1 MSRHLP
7 VSLFLIVFP
16 TTSHFCQAAP
26 DGIVIIQEDDLHNE
40 NDHGDGND
48 VEDQNLSMN
57 RVQLDVHCSDPHRD
71 SGRWMRA

>member
-1 MSRHLP
+1 M
-7 VSLFLIVFP
+7 SLFLIVFP

-40 NDHGDGND
+40 NDSNDDGND

-57 RVQLDVHCSDPHRD
+57 RVQLDAHCSDLRRD